1 MRQRKLS
8 RPHGHDG
15 LQRAKVLTASRR
27 DAALCARQVIRQGQ
41 AQAQAQAR
49 ASPSRPRSLSDLGIV
64 GCETAQSQV

>member
-27 DAALCARQVIRQGQ
+27 DAALCVRQVIRQG
-41 AQAQAQAR
+41 QAQAQAR